1 MPLDILKSY
10 HKTELTTS
18 VTFSVDG
25 ATNSMKLHLEEEF
38 EEETVTAEI
47 QTSLEKITLV
57 KTSHKGCQPV
67 YSIREESD
75 SAVSD
80 ERQSKMKLA
89 SWIAVVGGQLNHV
102 KQMMKKSTRKESI
115 SRLSST
121 TCSC

>member
-25 ATNSMKLHLEEEF
+25 VTNSIKLHLEEEF

-57 KTSHKGCQPV
+57 KISHKGSQPV
-67 YSIREESD
+67 YSIRKESD
-75 SAVSD
+75 SDVSD
-80 ERQSKMKLA
+80 ERLNKMKLA
-89 SWIAVVGGQLNHV
+89 SWIAVVGGQI
-102 KQMMKKSTRKESI
+102 ESLI
-115 SRLSST
+115 FNLRLELPPLT
-121 TCSC
+121 H